1 MAEQT
6 PEQTARTM
14 VDAFNRRDLDAF
26 MALYE
31 PEASLVFEPGQ
42 VASSPKEIHAAI
54 GGFLALEG
62 RMEIEPELTVVRAD
76 DIALVSAALT
86 IDGTDPDGEPV
97 TMSGKTT
104 DMARR
109 QPDGT
114 WRWVIDAPF
123 GVGR

>member
-1 MAEQT
+1 
-6 PEQTARTM
+6 M

-42 VASSPKEIHAAI
+42 VASSPKEIHAAM

-114 WRWVIDAPF
+114 WRWVIDA
-123 GVGR
+123 

>member
-6 PEQTARTM
+6 PEQAARAM

-26 MALYE
+26 MGLYE
-31 PEASLVFEPGQ
+31 PEASLMLQAGR
-42 VASSPKEIHAAI
+42 VASSPEEIREAM

-62 RMEIEPELTVVRAD
+62 RMEIEPEMTVVRAD
-76 DIALVSAALT
+76 DVALVSAAWT
-86 IDGTDPDGEPV
+86 IDGTGPDGDPV
-97 TMSGKTT
+97 TMSGRTT
-104 DMARR
+104 DVARR

-123 GVGR
+123 GVG

>member
-6 PEQTARTM
+6 PEQAARAM

-31 PEASLVFEPGQ
+31 PGASLVLQPGQ
-42 VASSPKEIHAAI
+42 VASSPEEIREAMS
-54 GGFLALEG
+54 GFLALEG
-62 RMEIEPELTVVRAD
+62 RMEIEPELTVFRAD
-76 DIALVSAALT
+76 DVALVSAAWT
-86 IDGTDPDGEPV
+86 IDGTDPEGEPV
-97 TMSGKTT
+97 TMSGRTT
-104 DMARR
+104 DVARR

-123 GVGR
+123 GVG